1 MAYLSIKQVFTN
13 LGKDILNW
21 VKSNCVNNCVSTTT
35 NLPLAAAQGK
45 VLQDQITTLNSNIGN
60 KLDTDD
66 FRAKYNT
73 AITDCNY
80 MFRGI
85 FTTNTA
91 ANRPSNN
98 WCAILS
104 MPINDK
110 FNLQI
115 AMVLGSTNLYVRS
128 SNNGI
133 YLAWRKI

>member
-1 MAYLSIKQVFTN
+1 MSLKEVLKQLGIK
-13 LGKDILNW
+13 LIGW
-21 VKSNCVNNCVSTTT
+21 VKSNCVNNLLSDRAD
-35 NLPLAAAQGK
+35 LPLAAAQGK
-45 VLQDQITTLNSNIGN
+45 VLDGKITALNSNIDN

-91 ANRPSNN
+91 ANRPFNN

-128 SNNGI
+128 SVNGI
-133 YLAWRKI
+133 YSAWRKI